1 MTPFPILPRGLW
13 FDEFKPGQSFETPGR
28 TISEADI
35 VNFAGLSGDINPIH
49 MDAEFARTTEFG
61 QRVAHGLLVVSIASG
76 LLMRTGV
83 LDGTIGAFR
92 EIVKWKFRK
101 PVFIGDTIRVI
112 LEILETKPLKGNSS
126 GLVTMGL
133 GVKNQDDVLVMSGK
147 LAVLVLGKPDNNK
160 GTD

>member
-13 FDEFKPGQSFETPGR
+13 FDEYKPGQSLETPGR

-49 MDAEFARTTEFG
+49 MDADYARITEFG

-76 LLMRTGV
+76 LVMRTGV

-92 EIVKWKFRK
+92 EIVKWKFRT
-101 PVFIGDTIRVI
+101 PVFIGDTIRVV
-112 LEILETKPLKGNSS
+112 LEILDTKPLKGNSA
-126 GLVTMGL
+126 GLVMMGL

-147 LAVLVLGKPDNNK
+147 LAVLVQGKPDNNK
-160 GTD
+160 GTE